1 MDHKLQLVVGF
12 DADLKS
18 ARIDVRGCLTAASCQ
33 ALLCVLKR
41 AHSLAADVS
50 VTLDLRDARHVEVE
64 ALEML
69 GYLPG
74 PASASATAIY
84 SEVRCVLEGV
94 GVVVLLL
101 AKLSP
106 ACRMDK
112 VQSGAYAGASRP
124 LHLHSA

>member
-1 MDHKLQLVVGF
+1 MDHKLQLVVGL

-18 ARIDVRGCLTAASCQ
+18 AQIDIKGCLTAASCQ

-41 AHSLAADVS
+41 ARSLAADVS
-50 VTLDLRDARHVEVE
+50 LTLDLREARHIETE
-64 ALEML
+64 ALELL

-74 PASASATAIY
+74 PSRANATAIY

-101 AKLSP
+101 PMLSP
-106 ACRMDK
+106 VCREDRA
-112 VQSGAYAGASRP
+112 QAGTCADGGRR

>member
-1 MDHKLQLVVGF
+1 MDHKLQFVVGL
-12 DADLKS
+12 DAGLKS

-41 AHSLAADVS
+41 AHSLAAGVS
-50 VTLDLRDARHVEVE
+50 LTLDLREARHIEVQ

-74 PASASATAIY
+74 PSSRSATAIY

-101 AKLSP
+101 PKLSP
-106 ACRMDK
+106 LCRTDK
-112 VQSGAYAGASRP
+112 VLAGAGANVSRP
-124 LHLHSA
+124 LHLHTA

>member
-1 MDHKLQLVVGF
+1 MDHKLQLVVGL

-18 ARIDVRGCLTAASCQ
+18 ARIDVGGCLTVASCQ

-50 VTLDLRDARHVEVE
+50 LTLDLREARHIEVQ

-74 PASASATAIY
+74 PSSANATAIY
-84 SEVRCVLEGV
+84 SEVRCVLEDV

-101 AKLSP
+101 PKLSS

-112 VQSGAYAGASRP
+112 VQAGTYVGASRP
-124 LHLHSA
+124 LHLHTA

>member
-1 MDHKLQLVVGF
+1 MDHTLQLVVGL
-12 DADLKS
+12 DAGLKS

-50 VTLDLRDARHVEVE
+50 LTLDLREARHIEVQ

-74 PASASATAIY
+74 PSSASATAIY

-101 AKLSP
+101 SKLSP
-106 ACRMDK
+106 LCRKDK
-112 VQSGAYAGASRP
+112 VLADAGADVSRP
-124 LHLHSA
+124 LHLHIA

>member
-1 MDHKLQLVVGF
+1 MDHKLQLVVGL
-12 DADLKS
+12 DADLKT
-18 ARIDVRGCLTAASCQ
+18 ARIDVQGCLTAASCQ
-33 ALLCVLKR
+33 ALLCVLRR

-50 VTLDLRDARHVEVE
+50 LTLDLREARHLETE

-69 GYLPG
+69 GYLPA
-74 PASASATAIY
+74 PSSANATAIY

-101 AKLSP
+101 PKLSP
-106 ACRMDK
+106 VCRMDR
-112 VQSGAYAGASRP
+112 VPADTYSDVARL